1 MNQIFRQKSYHN
13 RLSSL
18 IFVRFSQI
26 FVLKLK
32 SVIVLKGN
40 GARVAVDINQ
50 RMGRFCR
57 FLPHSLLCNRKKQYL
72 CIVVVTTTTLFIR
85 LVVLRIMRR
94 ELR

>member
-1 MNQIFRQKSYHN
+1 MDYSVMNQIFRQKSYHN

-26 FVLKLK
+26 FVLK
-32 SVIVLKGN
+32 GN
-40 GARVAVDINQ
+40 GAGVAVDINQ

>member
-1 MNQIFRQKSYHN
+1 MDYSVMNQIFRQKSYHN

-40 GARVAVDINQ
+40 GD
-50 RMGRFCR
+50 GE
-57 FLPHSLLCNRKKQYL
+57 LLL
-72 CIVVVTTTTLFIR
+72 T
-85 LVVLRIMRR
+85 
-94 ELR
+94 